1 MPVERI
7 LYRPVE
13 AAEAIGVS
21 RARLYELMNSGEIP
35 FVKVGNVKRVPV
47 AKLREWVDRQSRV
60 QDEQASGAP
69 GDR

>member
-13 AAEAIGVS
+13 AAEAIGIS

-47 AKLREWVDRQSRV
+47 AKLREWVDRQSGD